1 MLIENGVNGLPRRPV
16 NPCVLHSRATSERL
30 AYKVGENEGKT
41 NERKR
46 IWDERYDDDYDSF
59 SYDEEDDMCIAPE
72 KDC

>member
-1 MLIENGVNGLPRRPV
+1 MNAKNIIKSIVGLGVMSGV
-16 NPCVLHSRATSERL
+16 AFL
-30 AYKVGENEGKT
+30 AYKVGKNEGKT

-46 IWDERYDDDYDSF
+46 IWGERYDDDYDSF

>member
-1 MLIENGVNGLPRRPV
+1 MNTKNIIKSIVGLGVMSGV
-16 NPCVLHSRATSERL
+16 AFL
-30 AYKVGENEGKT
+30 AYKVGENEEKT

>member
-1 MLIENGVNGLPRRPV
+1 MNAKNIIKSIVGLGVMSGV
-16 NPCVLHSRATSERL
+16 AFL
-30 AYKVGENEGKT
+30 AYEVGENEGKT